1 MTTSTPEGSSPNW
14 SASTKLVLGLT
25 IAALA
30 AGLLIYF
37 RSIIGPLLL
46 AGILT
51 YLLHPLAYHLSDAT
65 RLSWRSAVNLIYLLL
80 VIILA
85 GLSTLTGLA
94 VVQQS
99 QSLIRVIQ
107 NFVIDLPEL
116 IEQISANIITI
127 GPCQIDLSQF
137 LDLNTIGEQLIN
149 SLQLII
155 SRAGTLV
162 STFASGAAST
172 LRWGFFVLLVSY
184 FLLADAGK
192 VPDSVNYINIPGY
205 DSDIRRMGRELGR
218 IWNAFLRGQLI
229 IVVLVI
235 ISYTILLT
243 ALGVRYSLALAL
255 LAGLARFVP
264 YVGPLTSGMVTALVT
279 FFQGQNYFGLEP
291 IYYMLLVLVTGI
303 ILDQIYDN
311 LISPRI
317 LGQTLGVHP
326 AGVLVVAIIAANLI
340 GIVGLLLAAPVLAT
354 VQLVGR
360 YTIRKMFDLDP
371 WPEPETQPKPMEF
384 PWLER
389 AVRRLRAWWRARS
402 RLKR

>member
-127 GPCQIDLSQF
+127 GPFQIDLSQF

-172 LRWGFFVLLVSY
+172 LGWGFFVLLVSY

>member
-65 RLSWRSAVNLIYLLL
+65 RLSWRSAANLIYLLL

-127 GPCQIDLSQF
+127 GPFQIDLSQF

-172 LRWGFFVLLVSY
+172 LGWGFFVLLVSY